1 MLDPL
6 VLKMLS
12 IGFGLLFL
20 LAAVHKLGDLPRFRA
35 TLAAYRVMPVG
46 LVAVAGLTL
55 AVTEALLGA
64 AWLVSFR
71 PAEVAMLSAALLA
84 CYTAGIALNLR
95 RGRVHIDCGCSMG
108 RHAGSDQQLS
118 WGLVARNVA
127 LLAAALLATVPTSE
141 RAVGLI
147 DYVTLLA
154 GLFAAIFLYAAA
166 NQLLS
171 NGAAIGAWR
180 NGHGVHSHD

>member
-6 VLKMLS
+6 VLKLVA

-35 TLAAYRVMPVG
+35 TFAAYQVVPAG
-46 LVAVAGLTL
+46 LVAPLGLAL
-55 AVTEALLGA
+55 AVSEALLGA
-64 AWLVSFR
+64 AWLLGIR
-71 PAEVAMLSAALLA
+71 PAATAVLSAALLVS
-84 CYTAGIALNLR
+84 YTAGIALNLK

-108 RHAGSDQQLS
+108 RQAGRDQQLS
-118 WGLVARNVA
+118 WGLVARNAV
-127 LLAAALLATVPTSE
+127 LIAAALAATVPVSP
-141 RAVGLI
+141 RAVGPV
-147 DYVTLLA
+147 DYMTLVA
-154 GLFAAIFLYAAA
+154 GLLGSVLLYAAA

-180 NGHGVHSHD
+180 KRHGGHSHD